1 MYWLQTAS
9 CARINFNWLYQR
21 NKSNW
26 TVYTWT
32 QTHISACSMAYV
44 FMYFKIKQMQ
54 LIICLATFKS
64 GCISFLSGN
73 VVKIYIME
81 RLPSQ
86 EIESQMNSL
95 APGTFCRFTNI
106 LTRMLGAPSL
116 LSVLASSLPFLP
128 LAITSCSEEQ
138 LSISKESASF
148 SAWLTVSSVAD
159 FCFSVSF
166 LS

>member
-1 MYWLQTAS
+1 
-9 CARINFNWLYQR
+9 
-21 NKSNW
+21 
-26 TVYTWT
+26 
-32 QTHISACSMAYV
+32 
-44 FMYFKIKQMQ
+44 MYFKTKQMQ

-73 VVKIYIME
+73 VVKIYIMG

-116 LSVLASSLPFLP
+116 LSVLASSLPFLS

-148 SAWLTVSSVAD
+148 SAWLTVSLQLI
-159 FCFSVSF
+159 FVSLF
-166 LS
+166 PFFHKKFIRNYNISHVHGIIR